1 MAEKRTGIE
10 RGDRPDDA
18 AAYLIQRSARL
29 LRVLFQRAVGTSEP
43 ELTPEMWLIL
53 SRLVA
58 RDGQYQ
64 SELAEATLRDRPNVS
79 RIVAGLER
87 RGFVTRRKD
96 NTDRRR
102 QRVYLTARSRRCAAT
117 VAPVAARVRDSI
129 YEGLS
134 QADVAQL
141 RRSLRRIEKNALAAL
156 RELPGQD
163 SPLPGPRNPV

>member
-1 MAEKRTGIE
+1 
-10 RGDRPDDA
+10 
-18 AAYLIQRSARL
+18 
-29 LRVLFQRAVGTSEP
+29 
-43 ELTPEMWLIL
+43 MWLIL
-53 SRLVA
+53 SRLAA

-64 SELAEATLRDRPNVS
+64 SELAQSTLRDRPNVS

-96 NTDRRR
+96 RTDGRR
-102 QRVYLTARSRRCAAT
+102 QRVYLTPRSRKCAST
-117 VAPVAARVRDSI
+117 VAPVAAHVRDAI

-163 SPLPGPRNPV
+163 SSHP

>member
-1 MAEKRTGIE
+1 MAQKQTGIE
-10 RGDRPDDA
+10 RGNRPDDA

-79 RIVAGLER
+79 RIVTGLER

-96 NTDRRR
+96 NSDARRL
-102 QRVYLTARSRRCAAT
+102 RVYLTAKSLKCAAT

-141 RRSLRRIEKNALAAL
+141 RRSLRRIERNALAAL

-163 SPLPGPRNPV
+163 SPHPHP